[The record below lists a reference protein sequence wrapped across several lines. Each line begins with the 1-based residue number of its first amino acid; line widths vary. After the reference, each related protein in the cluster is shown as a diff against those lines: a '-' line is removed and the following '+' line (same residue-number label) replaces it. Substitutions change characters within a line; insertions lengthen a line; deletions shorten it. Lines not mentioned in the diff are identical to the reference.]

1 MGRRKDNLQK
11 STSDSYHIVI
21 ENHKFSYEREE
32 GEREREIHMRKIST
46 TIYNYLP
53 KISKEEIPQCYKSKT
68 QGQGEINNNI
78 NISNYSLIIE
88 EQNNREKIWT
98 KSGKMKH

>member
-1 MGRRKDNLQK
+1 MRGRR
-11 STSDSYHIVI
+11 
-21 ENHKFSYEREE
+21 
-32 GEREREIHMRKIST
+32 EREREIHMRKISK